1 MLALNYRV
9 AQLDPRQRLMLDFAW
24 KLAMTPHLVDD
35 SDRDALSQQG
45 LSPEDIF
52 DLAETV
58 AFFNL
63 SNCMT
68 SALDI
73 YS

>member
-1 MLALNYRV
+1 MIPTVMRC
-9 AQLDPRQRLMLDFAW
+9 RS
-24 KLAMTPHLVDD
+24 K
-35 SDRDALSQQG
+35 G

-73 YS
+73 IPNREYHGMMRIEAEMPAAST